1 MRIGGLIFA
10 IILAAAAAFIV
21 LTLSGNKTTQ
31 STQQIPVNSTATIKT
46 QNIFVAAKPIAAG
59 TLITDDMLET
69 QPWPEHLMIQGFV
82 RANDGNVSGMIAR
95 ANFEAFEP
103 IIEAKLVNR
112 SDPNFLAGVLPKGLR
127 MITIR
132 TNETDGLAGLVFPGD
147 RVDVLLTHEVQETK
161 WSRPPLARAG
171 TALQRE
177 QVAKNLTET
186 LLTNVRVMAVDQRS
200 SGGLDKD
207 GKIPIPRTVSLMV
220 APSDAQR
227 LRLAEKTGELTLALR
242 SLNDKD
248 AIDPLTLTDFDAIS
262 QYRKVDPASATS
274 GVMVIRGVNAEESTG
289 QERGLDLDT
298 QMAFSSNVSSSLGG
312 IGRGM
317 QLMRMQ

>member
-1 MRIGGLIFA
+1 MRIGGLVFA

-21 LTLSGNKTTQ
+21 LTLSADKKTQTP
-31 STQQIPVNSTATIKT
+31 QQMQATSTAAIKT

-69 QPWPEHLMIQGFV
+69 QPWPEHLMVQGFI
-82 RANDGNVSGMIAR
+82 RADGDKVSGMIAR
-95 ANFEAFEP
+95 ANFEAQEP
-103 IIEAKLVNR
+103 IIKAKLVNR

-147 RVDVLLTHEVQETK
+147 RVDVLLTHEVAETK
-161 WSRPPLARAG
+161 WSRPPSALSN

-177 QVAKNLTET
+177 QITKNLTET
-186 LLTNVRVMAVDQRS
+186 LLTNIRVLAVDQRS

-262 QYRKVDPASATS
+262 QYRPANSTTAIS
-274 GVMVIRGVNAEESTG
+274 GVMVVRGVRAEESTG
-289 QERGLDLDT
+289 QERRLDLNT
-298 QMAFSSNVSSSLGG
+298 QMASSATVPSPSEG
-312 IGRGM
+312 IVRGM
-317 QLMRMQ
+317 PFMRMQ